1 MVECWFGSVEY
12 GYDVVE
18 CGYGMVEYRYARV
31 GLFIIIAVFDILGIL
46 LTFW

>member
-1 MVECWFGSVEY
+1 MAEYWFGSVES
-12 GYDVVE
+12 GYDMVE

-31 GLFIIIAVFDILGIL
+31 GLIKIIAMSDILGIL